1 MKLNVKTVSVSA
13 IAIIVFGLIISKMD
27 LLKAEEQKVSAPND
41 KTNQGIYIRAMKV
54 AKESIEEVL
63 QSKGSIIPNE
73 EVVITSES
81 SGKVTSITFK
91 EGDYV
96 KKGQLLVTLDDRE
109 LNAQLDK
116 AKYEKEFLEKKVA
129 REKQLNERGG
139 VSDEQYESTQR
150 DLQTTVADI
159 DLIETQIE
167 KKKIKA
173 PFSGRIG
180 LRYISEGK
188 YITTDDVIAELVD
201 ASSIKIDF
209 TLPEKYMAR
218 IKSGTEI
225 QFKIDGLAETFNG
238 KVYAVEPKID
248 INTRTISL
256 RALSSNANGKIL
268 PGAFANVS
276 IILNRIDDALCIP
289 TEAIIPEMNTKKIF
303 LVKDGKAVSANV
315 ETGLRLPDKIQI
327 TKGLAVG
334 DSVIVSGIL
343 KVRNGTQLNILD

>member
-13 IAIIVFGLIISKMD
+13 VVIIIFGLIISKMD
-27 LLKAEEQKVSAPND
+27 LLKAEEQKISAPSN
-41 KTNQGIYIRAMKV
+41 KTSKGIYIRAMEV

-96 KKGQLLVTLDDRE
+96 SKGQLLVTLDDRE

-116 AKYEKEFLEKKVA
+116 AKFEKEFLEKKA
-129 REKQLNERGG
+129 EREKQLNERGG
-139 VSDEQYESTQR
+139 VSDEQYESTIR
-150 DLQTTVADI
+150 DLQTTIADI
-159 DLIETQIE
+159 ELIETQIE

-173 PFSGRIG
+173 PFAGRIG

-248 INTRTISL
+248 VNTRTISL

-276 IILNRIDDALCIP
+276 IILNRIEDALCVP

-303 LVKDGKAVSANV
+303 LIKEGKAVSANV

-327 TKGLAVG
+327 TDGLTEG
-334 DSVIVSGIL
+334 DSVIISGIL